1 MCQQFIICDMCISY
15 LLLIFQN
22 GWTPLMITVENQ
34 NIEMITVNMAMCKLL
49 IENGAVQS
57 INIPNMVNI

>member
-1 MCQQFIICDMCISY
+1 
-15 LLLIFQN
+15 
-22 GWTPLMITVENQ
+22 MITVENQ